1 MEDGEGL
8 TGGVPYF
15 PVNSVGYVPT
25 LDQTKS
31 LDLDL
36 ALLINGAPDSS
47 PVNLTHWVLS
57 VLLHL
62 SVLCLSIVKMYFGE
76 YMYCPKTYTE

>member
-1 MEDGEGL
+1 MSL
-8 TGGVPYF
+8 TF
-15 PVNSVGYVPT
+15 LLNSVGCVPT
-25 LDQTKS
+25 LDQTES

-36 ALLINGAPDSS
+36 ALLVNGAPDSS
-47 PVNLTHWVLS
+47 SVNLTHCVLS

-76 YMYCPKTYTE
+76 YMYCPKTFTE